1 MIRGISQT
9 VLDKYGAYTDSH
21 KLYMP
26 YIGEDFTQERNLSD
40 DTKVRQHKAD
50 TILRLYGSSIFDKG
64 GEELIIVEGE
74 IEVLVVAEAFLR
86 TTNMIPP
93 IVGTTCH
100 SNIPIVML
108 EESLDYIKSF
118 DKIITAFDNDYTGN
132 LQTNWILETVGD
144 KSFTFDIKNCND
156 NYELIEEIGYDR
168 YVHEFRNR
176 TKRTVKKQKISGWRI
191 SH

>member
-1 MIRGISQT
+1 
-9 VLDKYGAYTDSH
+9 
-21 KLYMP
+21 MP
-26 YIGEDFTQERNLSD
+26 YIGEGFTQERNLSD
-40 DTKVRQHKAD
+40 DTKVWRHKAD
-50 TILRLYGSSIFDKG
+50 RILQLYGSSIFDRG

-100 SNIPIVML
+100 SNIPTMML
-108 EESLDYIKSF
+108 QESLDYIKSF
-118 DKIITAFDNDYTGN
+118 DKIITAFDNDFTGYS
-132 LQTNWILETVGD
+132 QTNWILETVGD

-156 NYELIEEIGYDR
+156 NYELIKEIGYDR

-176 TKRTVKKQKISGWRI
+176 TKRTVQKQEISGWRI
-191 SH
+191 PH